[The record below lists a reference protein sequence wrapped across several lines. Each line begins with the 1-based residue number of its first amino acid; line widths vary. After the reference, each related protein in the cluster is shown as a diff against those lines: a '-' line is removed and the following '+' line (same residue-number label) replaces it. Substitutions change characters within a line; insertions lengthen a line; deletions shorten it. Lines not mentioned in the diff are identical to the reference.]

1 MTGTE
6 AYAMRERLCDAAPQ
20 ITTGTT
26 KQNEWAWTLR
36 ANAVLYACMIM
47 GDEHPSRVEQF
58 ANIADAQFWIDTRHL
73 HDRPDTAIVNA
84 VARGLMVSE

>member
-1 MTGTE
+1 
-6 AYAMRERLCDAAPQ
+6 
-20 ITTGTT
+20 
-26 KQNEWAWTLR
+26 
-36 ANAVLYACMIM
+36 MIM

-73 HDRPDTAIVNA
+73 HDRPETAIVDA